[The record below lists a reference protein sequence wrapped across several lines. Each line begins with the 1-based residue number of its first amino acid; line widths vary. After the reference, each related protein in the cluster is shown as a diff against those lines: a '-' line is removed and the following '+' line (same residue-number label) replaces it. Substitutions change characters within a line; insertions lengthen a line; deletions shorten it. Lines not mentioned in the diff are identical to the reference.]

1 MKNFFQQIKKINL
14 RLFFALLL
22 MGLIP
27 TIYTTFRI
35 YFLGDIPSDWGV
47 NIASQITYVNLIYE
61 ILQEAL
67 ILPLFFMLG
76 SIVHKRKEFNEK
88 VKAGLIITFVFYA
101 TMSIIIFIFA
111 RPLVLMMAQNQKLVD
126 ATTSYIRL
134 ETIAF
139 IFSTMVKFILVV
151 LTLIK
156 KSKLI
161 YYVLLTQMIL
171 TIILDTFL
179 LSQLSFSLKLGV
191 NGIAITNILVNALLL
206 MVSLVLLKKNNIN
219 VFSKKKIDFSWIK
232 QWFRQSIVSGMETLI
247 RNIAFMFMIIKMI
260 NVVAKQG
267 EFWIANNFIW
277 GWLLIPII
285 QLGELI
291 KSDYSEDLKRGKS
304 NFKGYINMT
313 TLIVLFWIITIP
325 FWPWFLEN
333 VMNVKN
339 FMEVFNLILISIIF
353 YIAFAF
359 NNIIDSI
366 FYGIGKVKYMLFQSV
381 LINSTIYGIAFI
393 LYLAKIYNPTLLS
406 IALMF
411 GFGILFDSIVTFIM
425 YWYFNKKGQ
434 IKYQDKEKFF

>member
-101 TMSIIIFIFA
+101 SMSIIIFIFA